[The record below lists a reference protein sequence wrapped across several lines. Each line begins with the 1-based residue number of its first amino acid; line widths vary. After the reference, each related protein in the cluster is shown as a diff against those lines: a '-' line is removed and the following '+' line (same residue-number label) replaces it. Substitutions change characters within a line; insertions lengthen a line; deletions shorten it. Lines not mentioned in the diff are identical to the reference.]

1 MVDFS
6 GFYDVY
12 PIPRLPHYLPSES
25 AIYGLG
31 MEFVPATEAGW
42 AISEY
47 ENSDKLNLEETTR
60 DTAAYVHYF
69 RYNALPPSS
78 VRATAKPRLGQLS
91 WDLESHERR
100 CAGIAQRLQNE
111 VWGLPAEDMAIDNWP
126 FLPKFVLALVTFDD
140 RLALLQ
146 NLMCDFIA
154 TADTPTTGTLHEKI
168 IRKERQ
174 RYIEKRFEKY
184 KQQAEVTLSNCVRKL
199 EATSG
204 AASPSDLRTPREE
217 QSKKRERERIQKRLE
232 CVSMLEL
239 PQSQRID
246 EKTLEAPLRGGTPVR
261 AQYYRQL
268 NFIQRMA
275 MWARN
280 FDFDVAASIYWA
292 FHPTV
297 AIERNYYDKGMG
309 AVMTQRFCVACD
321 RIWFLYVEPHLAK
334 DMFRRENGSNG
345 NAFPPQKA
353 AKANEIH
360 QIINEVHAKI
370 FGASEIL
377 KSSIEAVIVPQL
389 TPLCTAKKKRA
400 RCTSPTPEVLSAVAK
415 ERKAN

>member
-1 MVDFS
+1 
-6 GFYDVY
+6 
-12 PIPRLPHYLPSES
+12 
-25 AIYGLG
+25 

-232 CVSMLEL
+232 C
-239 PQSQRID
+239 
-246 EKTLEAPLRGGTPVR
+246 
-261 AQYYRQL
+261 L